1 MSQPSAIYLLEADAA
16 PGGGPVSADALR
28 LELAAHPDLWVIG
41 LVDVPVDEA
50 VLCLVGA
57 SSEAGEAAVGDLAR
71 RYGPAA
77 RLLRVAWAPAP
88 VEVPL
93 LEPAPDAGL
102 SP

>member
-1 MSQPSAIYLLEADAA
+1 MPVYAA
-16 PGGGPVSADALR
+16 V
-28 LELAAHPDLWVIG
+28 V
-41 LVDVPVDEA
+41 
-50 VLCLVGA
+50 CLVGA
-57 SSEAGEAAVGDLAR
+57 RTDAGEAALGDLAR

-93 LEPAPDAGL
+93 LEPATDAGV